1 MPRPP
6 ADPAPDDAP
15 VRRRR
20 EEPAPRRRAAK
31 GFGIL
36 GAVVVVALLAAVG
49 YGAWSYFHVKRVG
62 GLSLSDAVG
71 SEPQNYLIVGSDSRA
86 GVKKGSPGAG
96 AMLGGET
103 GGQRSDS
110 ISIARIDPGSD
121 RIDMLSIPRDLWVP
135 IGKSGKEQRI
145 NTAYAKSTQTLIDT
159 IETQLDIPI
168 NHFVEVDFVG
178 FQNLVS
184 SLGGVPM
191 YFDHPVRDRNSGLRI
206 TKAGCAVLDGYQGLA
221 FARSRHLE
229 WNNGKGWVSDPSG
242 DLGRM
247 TRQQLLARAA
257 LARTRSMGLDDA
269 FKLKGLVDAALG
281 SVTID
286 KSLGVNDVL
295 GLGKRFSKFDPDRL
309 QTHSIPVE
317 GFRTS
322 GGASVVSIKA
332 AEAEPVLNIFR
343 GTTKVA
349 VTTTTTPPPKI
360 EQVAVDI
367 RNASGRDGQGRRV
380 SYVLGGGGFQVG
392 LVDSSTDLAAHSV
405 VEYPKGNKAMAE
417 VVAPFISPTPTFKQV
432 KDLAPGHVRLV
443 MGQDFAKVF
452 TPSAKDL
459 PKPSTT
465 TTAPAASGSGSGS
478 AAPAPPTTE
487 AVVGW
492 TPGVAPAGVV
502 CR

>member
-1 MPRPP
+1 M
-6 ADPAPDDAP
+6 
-15 VRRRR
+15 RRRR
-20 EEPAPRRRAAK
+20 DDGSNGSSGQTRTRPAPPRKRAAK

-36 GAVVVVALLAAVG
+36 GAVVVVALLAAVS
-49 YGAWSYFHVKRVG
+49 YGAWSYFRVKRVG
-62 GLSLSDAVG
+62 GLNLSAAV
-71 SEPQNYLIVGSDSRA
+71 SEEPQNYLIVGSDSRA

-135 IGKSGKEQRI
+135 IGSSDKEQRI

-159 IETQLDIPI
+159 IEKQLDIPI

-178 FQNLVS
+178 FQNLVAA
-184 SLGGVPM
+184 LGGVPM

-206 TKAGCAVLDGYQGLA
+206 PKSGCSVLDGYQGLA

-229 WNNGKGWVSDPSG
+229 WSNGKTWVSDPSG

-257 LARTRSMGLDDA
+257 LARTRSMGLNDA
-269 FKLKGLVDAALG
+269 LKLKGLVDATLD

-286 KSLGVNDVL
+286 KSLGVNDVV
-295 GLGKRFSKFDPDRL
+295 GLGKRFSNFDPDRL

-322 GGASVVSIKA
+322 GGAAVVSIKA
-332 AEAEPVLNIFR
+332 TEAAPVLNIFR
-343 GTTKVA
+343 GTSKVA
-349 VTTTTTPPPKI
+349 VTTTTLPPPKI
-360 EQVAVDI
+360 DQISVDV

-380 SYVLGGGGFQVG
+380 SYVLGGGGFQIG
-392 LVDSSTDLAAHSV
+392 LVDSATDLESTSV

-417 VVAPFISPTPTFKQV
+417 VVAAFISPTPTLRVDKS
-432 KDLAPGHVRLV
+432 LPPGRVRLV

-452 TPSAKDL
+452 TPSANDL
-459 PKPSTT
+459 PTTTT
-465 TTAPAASGSGSGS
+465 TTAAPAAAGSGS
-478 AAPAPPTTE
+478 AATSPPTTE

-492 TPGVAPAGVV
+492 TPGVAPAGIV

>member
-1 MPRPP
+1 M
-6 ADPAPDDAP
+6 
-15 VRRRR
+15 RRRR
-20 EEPAPRRRAAK
+20 GDGAAPQDRTRPAPTGRRAAK
-31 GFGIL
+31 GFGIV
-36 GAVVVVALLAAVG
+36 GAVVVFALLAAVG
-49 YGAWSYFHVKRVG
+49 YGAWSYFRVKRVG
-62 GLSLSDAVG
+62 GLSLSASVSD
-71 SEPQNYLIVGSDSRA
+71 EPQNYLIVGSDSRA

-135 IGKSGKEQRI
+135 IGRSGKEQRI

-159 IETQLDIPI
+159 IESELKIPI

-184 SLGGVPM
+184 ALGGVPM
-191 YFDHPVRDRNSGLRI
+191 YFDHPVRDRNSGLRVP
-206 TKAGCAVLDGYQGLA
+206 KAGCQVLDGYQGLA

-229 WNNGKGWVSDPSG
+229 WNNGKGWVTDPSG

-257 LARTRSMGLDDA
+257 LARTRSMGLTDTL
-269 FKLKGLVDAALG
+269 KLKGLVDAVLG

-295 GLGKRFSKFDPDRL
+295 GLGQRFSKFDPDRL

-322 GGASVVSIKA
+322 GGASVVAIKST
-332 AEAEPVLNIFR
+332 EAEPVLDIFR

-360 EQVAVDI
+360 EQVSVDV
-367 RNASGRDGQGRRV
+367 RNASGRDGEGRRV
-380 SYVLGGGGFQVG
+380 SYVLGGGGFQIG
-392 LVDSSTDLAAHSV
+392 LVDSGADVEARSV

-417 VVAPFISPTPTFKQV
+417 VVAPFISPAPTLRLDKT
-432 KDLAPGHVRLV
+432 LPPGRVRLV
-443 MGQDFAKVF
+443 MGEDFAKVF

-459 PKPSTT
+459 PASSTT
-465 TTAPAASGSGSGS
+465 TTAAPAAAGSGS
-478 AAPAPPTTE
+478 AATSPPTTE